1 MAGSWPS
8 NLGQGNFIPSTFD
21 ITSLDPSSKEYQ
33 IKIYQIFSQIILSLN
48 QKSSGLFQF
57 DETVDNNLWAPDPS
71 TVDSTAAQ
79 TATQKAE
86 FRKVFIMPAL
96 VNAGQVE
103 LLHGI
108 DFNSDV
114 TFVHIYGSA
123 TDSTTPQARP
133 LPYASATGN
142 NAELWLDATKIY
154 IKTTGAGWS
163 TFTKV
168 RVVVALLKN

>member
-8 NLGQGNFIPSTFD
+8 NVSQGNFIPSTAD
-21 ITSLDPSSKEYQ
+21 ITSLDPNSQEYRVRT
-33 IKIYQIFSQIILSLN
+33 YQLFNQIILAIN
-48 QKSSGLFQF
+48 QKSSGLYQF
-57 DETVDNNLWAPDPS
+57 DETVDNNLWAPIPA

-114 TFVHIYGSA
+114 TFVHIYGTA